1 MSCVSGGSVV
11 AAEAEQRQQGHSS
24 AAMAGSAA
32 AALAMRGRRSQRG
45 GSRALFVGAQ
55 RQLSG
60 SNEWGGRAAGHW
72 QQRLQK
78 SDGGS
83 SSTARAVVGTL
94 KDGYVRNVPLP
105 RVPRE
110 QRASPQLT
118 APKDR
123 IQLPGYSRLPV
134 WIPMLPKLGN
144 VLGFQ
149 PETTLTF
156 FPRHSH
162 NR

>member
-1 MSCVSGGSVV
+1 MGNFGGDGDGNSDGNVV
-11 AAEAEQRQQGHSS
+11 NNGNGDGNGNGNGNGHSE
-24 AAMAGSAA
+24 GIHYK
-32 AALAMRGRRSQRG
+32 GRV
-45 GSRALFVGAQ
+45 A
-55 RQLSG
+55 
-60 SNEWGGRAAGHW
+60 
-72 QQRLQK
+72 
-78 SDGGS
+78 S
-83 SSTARAVVGTL
+83 SCVGTL

-118 APKDR
+118 DPKDR
-123 IQLPGYSRLPV
+123 IQLPGYSRLLV
-134 WIPMLPKLGN
+134 WIPTLPKLGN

-156 FPRHSH
+156 FSRHSH

>member
-1 MSCVSGGSVV
+1 VSGG
-11 AAEAEQRQQGHSS
+11 GCP
-24 AAMAGSAA
+24 GD
-32 AALAMRGRRSQRG
+32 AL
-45 GSRALFVGAQ
+45 
-55 RQLSG
+55 
-60 SNEWGGRAAGHW
+60 
-72 QQRLQK
+72 
-78 SDGGS
+78 D
-83 SSTARAVVGTL
+83 VGTL

-105 RVPRE
+105 KVPRE

-134 WIPMLPKLGN
+134 WIPTLPKLGN